1 MQKNGYQPKKVNIIE
16 QTPNTGSRVISSNT
30 FTEEVKNNN
39 MTPIEILNWYRNF
52 YRTENSYTEQGIMV
66 NAINDIFMR
75 LTDMGLSNDERLIM
89 SNEDYKLSYKNK
101 QQTIKK
107 LHETS
112 NKYNDNAIRT
122 NKKLIKL
129 IDLIQTSINNP
140 NTDITYDL
148 DLLKDELEAENNRIE
163 SEKEYI

>member
-1 MQKNGYQPKKVNIIE
+1 MNISKYFI
-16 QTPNTGSRVISSNT
+16 
-30 FTEEVKNNN
+30 EEVENN
-39 MTPIEILNWYRNF
+39 MTPIEILNLYRNF
-52 YRTENSYTEQGIMV
+52 YYKEAVGTECRIMAE
-66 NAINDIFMR
+66 AINDIFMR
-75 LTDMGLSNDERLIM
+75 LNDMGLSNDERLLM
-89 SNEDYKLSYKNK
+89 SNEDYKLNYKNK
-101 QQTIKK
+101 QQNIKK

-112 NKYNDNAIRT
+112 NKYNDNNIST

-148 DLLKDELEAENNRIE
+148 DLLKDELEGENNRIE

>member
-1 MQKNGYQPKKVNIIE
+1 MNESELFV
-16 QTPNTGSRVISSNT
+16 
-30 FTEEVKNNN
+30 EEVENNN

-52 YRTENSYTEQGIMV
+52 YHTENNNTEQGAMV

-75 LTDMGLSNDERLIM
+75 LTDMGLSNDERLLM
-89 SNEDYKLSYKNK
+89 SNEDYKLNYKNK
-101 QQTIKK
+101 QQNTKK

-112 NKYNDNAIRT
+112 NKYNDNVILT
-122 NKKLIKL
+122 NKKFIKL

-148 DLLKDELEAENNRIE
+148 DLFKDELEAENKRIE
-163 SEKEYI
+163 SEKEYV